1 MGKTGTLRIKRT
13 SGLVL
18 VIALL
23 CSCSPSTI
31 GAGRGGSGDGGVFV
45 GPDGAVTGC
54 DPGSDQ
60 DGDGIADA
68 IEGEGDTDG
77 DGILNYLDDDSDGD
91 GISDRDESR
100 SDNPCAPRNSDGD
113 DAPDFLDLD
122 SDNDGVSDSDEVG
135 TYGTDPTNTDSDGD
149 GITDLGE
156 IAGSM
161 TDPLD
166 ASSTI
171 PETDFFVL
179 LPYGE
184 EDTRTLRFGTTI
196 SVADV
201 FFLVDMTGSMQGERT
216 NLIQGLLSTIIPGIQ
231 AAVPD
236 VQFGAGGF
244 DDYPVGNYGWARG
257 NPFGSGAGDLPFYLL
272 QAIAPADQDFGGWSL
287 SASPTTCPSNV
298 STDDIG
304 TISGAPNGTPD
315 ILEAVQGLPCHFGN
329 DGPESYVP
337 ALFSTATGMGLTWAG
352 GSIPAQSCPMIPDE
366 AGLRRGYPCFRPGAL
381 PIILM
386 FGDAPFHNGRDD
398 SNAYSFSAPTYAQ
411 SVTALTSIGARVLG
425 IFSGGSSS
433 PDFEGVARDTGT
445 VDMAGNPLVFSIS
458 SNGSGLDT
466 AVVDA
471 VATLVGGTPQDVST
485 RTEDVPPNPGAIDAT
500 LFIKSIVPV
509 EGFSSSGVAGEGY
522 TSKDETSFYGVIP
535 GTLVD
540 FSVRFYNDVRMGQ
553 STAEIFTAKI
563 IVVGNG
569 VADLDSRNVY
579 IVVPPFGGEIII

>member
-1 MGKTGTLRIKRT
+1 
-13 SGLVL
+13 
-18 VIALL
+18 
-23 CSCSPSTI
+23 
-31 GAGRGGSGDGGVFV
+31 
-45 GPDGAVTGC
+45 
-54 DPGSDQ
+54 
-60 DGDGIADA
+60 
-68 IEGEGDTDG
+68 
-77 DGILNYLDDDSDGD
+77 
-91 GISDRDESR
+91 
-100 SDNPCAPRNSDGD
+100 
-113 DAPDFLDLD
+113 
-122 SDNDGVSDSDEVG
+122 
-135 TYGTDPTNTDSDGD
+135 
-149 GITDLGE
+149 
-156 IAGSM
+156 M

-201 FFLVDMTGSMQGERT
+201 FFLVDMTGSMRGERT

-236 VQFGAGGF
+236 VQLGAGGF
-244 DDYPVGNYGWARG
+244 DDYPYGGFGGGN
-257 NPFGSGAGDLPFYLL
+257 DLPFYLL
-272 QAIAPADQDFGGWSL
+272 RAIGPADEDLGGWSI
-287 SASPTTCPSNV
+287 SASPTSCPSNPG
-298 STDDIG
+298 TNDIG
-304 TISGAPNGTPD
+304 SITGAPNGMPD
-315 ILEAVQGLPCHFGN
+315 ILEAVQGLPCHGGS

-337 ALFSTATGMGLTWAG
+337 ALYATATGEGLPWPT

-366 AGLRRGYPCFRPGAL
+366 AGARRGYPCFRPGAL
-381 PIILM
+381 PIVLM
-386 FGDAPFHNGRDD
+386 FGDNVFHNGPGAG
-398 SNAYSFSAPTYAQ
+398 SGANPYSFTAPTYDA
-411 SVTALTSIGARVLG
+411 TIAALTGIGARVLG

-433 PDFEGVARDTGT
+433 PHFEQTARDTGT

-485 RTEDVPPNPGAIDAT
+485 RTEDVPPNPGSIDAT
-500 LFIKSIVPV
+500 LFIKSIIPV

-522 TSKDETSFYGVIP
+522 DSKDDTSFYGVIP